1 VRVNLTRCQVD
12 TPCWQ
17 YAELHEIL
25 HDLGAVQPD
34 APTPS
39 AAGHCT
45 DEADVMCYDDGS
57 GPTVVTTVC
66 PPEHEALVDCGH
78 GHPDQRRHLHP
89 PSQAPRPGTFSYRV
103 VKRADTGHAGDQ
115 PDADGDRSL
124 RLRGPPR

>member
-1 VRVNLTRCQVD
+1 VNLTRCQVD

-39 AAGHCT
+39 AAWHCT

-66 PPEHEALVDCGH
+66 PPSTRPWSTVATATLTSAGTYTL
-78 GHPDQRRHLHP
+78 RAKP
-89 PSQAPRPGTFSYRV
+89 PGQEPSA
-103 VKRADTGHAGDQ
+103 TG
-115 PDADGDRSL
+115 S
-124 RLRGPPR
+124 